1 MYVLISEVLNLEGN
15 QFSTNINTDTRQTTD
30 SKEYQCTRLE
40 ARPWYMT
47 YGQKRRGERLSIL
60 AQGRGV
66 KKDVVAS
73 SGASMGV
80 KLSSKSEQI

>member
-1 MYVLISEVLNLEGN
+1 
-15 QFSTNINTDTRQTTD
+15 
-30 SKEYQCTRLE
+30 
-40 ARPWYMT
+40 MT

-60 AQGRGV
+60 AQGSGV